1 MRTKL
6 HLKAIALFTEHSYV
20 QHPWLTIED
29 ENHAIWRMLESFTK
43 DIAYYRNHFVIACID
58 ENEKSV
64 FLGYNDNKFYIGTEA
79 YSMSDAEKHKLVRDI
94 TVRI

>member
-58 ENEKSV
+58 ENENSI
-64 FLGYNDNKFYIGTEA
+64 FLGYNDNKFYIGSA
-79 YSMSDAEKHKLVRDI
+79 AHSLGDAKKHKLIRDI
-94 TVRI
+94 IVRI

>member
-29 ENHAIWRMLESFTK
+29 ESGVIWRLLESITK
-43 DIAYYRNHFVIACID
+43 DIQYYRNHFVIACID
-58 ENEKSV
+58 ENENPIY
-64 FLGYNDNKFYIGTEA
+64 LGYNDNKFYIGSEA
-79 YSMSDAEKHKLVRDI
+79 CSLSDAEKHTVVRDI
-94 TVRI
+94 TIRI